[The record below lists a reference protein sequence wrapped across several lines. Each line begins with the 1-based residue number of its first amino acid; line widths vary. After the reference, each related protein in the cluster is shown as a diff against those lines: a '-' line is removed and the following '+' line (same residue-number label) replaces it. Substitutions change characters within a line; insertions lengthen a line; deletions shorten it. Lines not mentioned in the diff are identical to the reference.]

1 MLEDFM
7 QAYSDSTKLNLV
19 SHETIMFYQTFGVEP
34 KSHAKCGF
42 DYAKFQADIEQKYMG
57 VFDIASDITH
67 GIVKIINF
75 IDKNS

>member
-1 MLEDFM
+1 MR
-7 QAYSDSTKLNLV
+7 AYLDSTKLNLV
-19 SHETIMFYQTFGVEP
+19 SHETIMFYKIFGVES

-42 DYAKFQADIEQKYMG
+42 DYVKFQADIEQKYMG
-57 VFDIASDITH
+57 VFDIVSDYSNVTH